1 MTGENWDDFDE
12 EAIEEMARMFEQM
25 GMPIDINTLKS
36 MIKQVRSQFE
46 EMGIDPEK
54 VSMSEVK
61 LGLNSDPEEFMKNFE
76 SIISG
81 PQGLGD
87 FLKKMGVDI
96 HIKPSVSEVR
106 VDVDESQHESKDDSI
121 PEEDVYVNDDQMFVT
136 IDVSKFDDV
145 SSENLELSLTG
156 EGVVIQMLRT
166 NQIRPF
172 RTFVLPNA
180 SSGVANWE
188 INNGIL
194 DITFEQKKF
203 GTKQEK

>member
-1 MTGENWDDFDE
+1 MTGENWDNFDE

-25 GMPIDINTLKS
+25 GMPIDINILKS

-76 SIISG
+76 SMISG

-136 IDVSKFDDV
+136 IDASKFDDI

-156 EGVVIQMLRT
+156 EGVVLQMLRT

-172 RTFVLPNA
+172 RTFVLPHA
-180 SSGVANWE
+180 SSGVANWG

-194 DITFEQKKF
+194 DITFELK
-203 GTKQEK
+203 

>member
-1 MTGENWDDFDE
+1 MTDENWDNFDE

-25 GMPIDINTLKS
+25 GMPVDINTLKS

-61 LGLNSDPEEFMKNFE
+61 LGLNADPEEFMKNLE
-76 SIISG
+76 SMISG

-121 PEEDVYVNDDQMFVT
+121 PEEDVYVDNDQMFVT
-136 IDVSKFDDV
+136 IDVSKFDDI
-145 SSENLELSLTG
+145 SPDNLELSLTG
-156 EGVVIQMLRT
+156 EGVVLQMLRT

-194 DITFEQKKF
+194 DITFELK
-203 GTKQEK
+203 

>member
-1 MTGENWDDFDE
+1 MTRENWDNFDE

-25 GMPIDINTLKS
+25 GMPVDINTLKS
-36 MIKQVRSQFE
+36 MIEQVRSQFE

-76 SIISG
+76 SMISG
-81 PQGLGD
+81 TQGLGD

-96 HIKPSVSEVR
+96 HIKPAVSEVR
-106 VDVDESQHESKDDSI
+106 VDVDESQHETKDDSI

-136 IDVSKFDDV
+136 IDVSKFDDI
-145 SSENLELSLTG
+145 SSDNLELSLTG
-156 EGVVIQMLRT
+156 EGVVLQMLRT

-180 SSGVANWE
+180 SSEVANWE

-194 DITFEQKKF
+194 DITFELK
-203 GTKQEK
+203 

>member
-1 MTGENWDDFDE
+1 MTDENWDNFDE

-25 GMPIDINTLKS
+25 GMPVDINTLKS

-61 LGLNSDPEEFMKNFE
+61 LGLNSDPEEFMKNLE
-76 SIISG
+76 SMISG

-121 PEEDVYVNDDQMFVT
+121 PEEDVYVNNDQMFVT
-136 IDVSKFDDV
+136 IDVSKFDDI
-145 SSENLELSLTG
+145 SPDNLELSLTG
-156 EGVVIQMLRT
+156 EGVVLQMLRT

-194 DITFEQKKF
+194 DITFELK
-203 GTKQEK
+203 

>member
-1 MTGENWDDFDE
+1 MTGENWDNFDE
-12 EAIEEMARMFEQM
+12 EAIEEMVRMFEQM
-25 GMPIDINTLKS
+25 GMPVDINTLKS
-36 MIKQVRSQFE
+36 MIEQVRSQFE

-76 SIISG
+76 SMISG

-96 HIKPSVSEVR
+96 HIKPAVSEVR
-106 VDVDESQHESKDDSI
+106 VDVDESQHETKDDSI

-136 IDVSKFDDV
+136 IDVSKFDDI
-145 SSENLELSLTG
+145 STDNLELSLTG
-156 EGVVIQMLRT
+156 EGVVLQMLRT

-180 SSGVANWE
+180 SSEVANWE

-194 DITFEQKKF
+194 DITFELK
-203 GTKQEK
+203 

>member
-1 MTGENWDDFDE
+1 MAGNNWDNFDE

-25 GMPIDINTLKS
+25 GMPVDIDTLKS
-36 MIKQVRSQFE
+36 MIEQVRSQFE

-54 VSMSEVK
+54 VSMNEVK

-76 SIISG
+76 SMISG

-96 HIKPSVSEVR
+96 HIKPAVSEVR
-106 VDVDESQHESKDDSI
+106 VDVDESQHEPKDDSI
-121 PEEDVYVNDDQMFVT
+121 PEEDVYVNNDQMFVT
-136 IDVSKFDDV
+136 IDVSKFDDI

-156 EGVVIQMLRT
+156 EGVVLQLLRT

-180 SSGVANWE
+180 SSEVANWE

-194 DITFEQKKF
+194 DITFELK
-203 GTKQEK
+203 

>member
-1 MTGENWDDFDE
+1 MTGENWDNFDE

-46 EMGIDPEK
+46 EMGIDPDK

-76 SIISG
+76 SMISG

-136 IDVSKFDDV
+136 IDASKFDDI

-156 EGVVIQMLRT
+156 EGVVLQMLRT

-172 RTFVLPNA
+172 RTFVLPHA
-180 SSGVANWE
+180 SSGVANWG

-194 DITFEQKKF
+194 DITFELK
-203 GTKQEK
+203 

>member
-1 MTGENWDDFDE
+1 MTGENWDNFDE

-25 GMPIDINTLKS
+25 GMPVDINTLKS

-76 SIISG
+76 SMISG

-121 PEEDVYVNDDQMFVT
+121 PEEDVYVNNDQMFVT
-136 IDVSKFDDV
+136 IDVSKFDDI
-145 SSENLELSLTG
+145 SSDNLELLSLIHISEPT
-156 EGVVIQMLRT
+156 
-166 NQIRPF
+166 RPY
-172 RTFVLPNA
+172 
-180 SSGVANWE
+180 
-188 INNGIL
+188 
-194 DITFEQKKF
+194 
-203 GTKQEK
+203 

>member
-1 MTGENWDDFDE
+1 
-12 EAIEEMARMFEQM
+12 
-25 GMPIDINTLKS
+25 
-36 MIKQVRSQFE
+36 
-46 EMGIDPEK
+46 
-54 VSMSEVK
+54 MSEVK
-61 LGLNSDPEEFMKNFE
+61 LGLNSDPEEFMKNLE
-76 SIISG
+76 SMISG

-106 VDVDESQHESKDDSI
+106 VEVDESQHESKDDSI
-121 PEEDVYVNDDQMFVT
+121 PEEDVYVNNNQMFVT
-136 IDVSKFDDV
+136 IDVSKFDDI
-145 SSENLELSLTG
+145 SPDNLELSLTG
-156 EGVVIQMLRT
+156 EGVVLQMLRT

-194 DITFEQKKF
+194 DITFELK
-203 GTKQEK
+203 

>member
-1 MTGENWDDFDE
+1 MTDENWDNFDD
-12 EAIEEMARMFEQM
+12 EAIEEMVRMFEQM
-25 GMPIDINTLKS
+25 GMPVDINTLKS

-76 SIISG
+76 SMISG

-96 HIKPSVSEVR
+96 HIKPSVSEVI

-121 PEEDVYVNDDQMFVT
+121 PEEDVYVDNDQMFVT
-136 IDVSKFDDV
+136 IDVSKFDDI
-145 SSENLELSLTG
+145 SPDNLELSLTG
-156 EGVVIQMLRT
+156 EGVVLQMLRT

-194 DITFEQKKF
+194 DITFELK
-203 GTKQEK
+203 

>member
-1 MTGENWDDFDE
+1 MTGENWDNFDE

-25 GMPIDINTLKS
+25 GMPVDINTLKS

-76 SIISG
+76 SMISG
-81 PQGLGD
+81 PQGRGD

-121 PEEDVYVNDDQMFVT
+121 PEEDVYVNNDQMFVT
-136 IDVSKFDDV
+136 IDVSKFDDI
-145 SSENLELSLTG
+145 SSDNLELSLTG
-156 EGVVIQMLRT
+156 EGVVLQMLRT

-180 SSGVANWE
+180 SSEVANWE

-194 DITFEQKKF
+194 DITFELK
-203 GTKQEK
+203 

>member
-1 MTGENWDDFDE
+1 MTGENWDNFDE

-25 GMPIDINTLKS
+25 GIPVDINTLKS

-61 LGLNSDPEEFMKNFE
+61 LGLDSDPEEFMKNFE
-76 SIISG
+76 SMISG

-96 HIKPSVSEVR
+96 HIKPALSEVR

-121 PEEDVYVNDDQMFVT
+121 PEEDVYVNNDQMFVT
-136 IDVSKFDDV
+136 IDVSKFDDI
-145 SSENLELSLTG
+145 SSDNLELSLTG
-156 EGVVIQMLRT
+156 EGVVLQMLRT

-172 RTFVLPNA
+172 RTFVLPHA

-194 DITFEQKKF
+194 DITFELK
-203 GTKQEK
+203 

>member
-1 MTGENWDDFDE
+1 MTDENWDNFDE

-25 GMPIDINTLKS
+25 GMPVDINTLKS

-76 SIISG
+76 SMISG

-121 PEEDVYVNDDQMFVT
+121 PEEDVYVNNDQMFVT
-136 IDVSKFDDV
+136 IDVSKFDDI
-145 SSENLELSLTG
+145 SSDNLELSLTG
-156 EGVVIQMLRT
+156 EGVVLQMLRT

-180 SSGVANWE
+180 SSEVANWE

-194 DITFEQKKF
+194 DITFELK
-203 GTKQEK
+203 

>member
-1 MTGENWDDFDE
+1 MTGENWDNFDE

-25 GMPIDINTLKS
+25 GMPVDINTLKS

-76 SIISG
+76 SMISG

-121 PEEDVYVNDDQMFVT
+121 PEGDVYVNNDQMFVT
-136 IDVSKFDDV
+136 IDVSKFDDI
-145 SSENLELSLTG
+145 SSDNLELSLTG
-156 EGVVIQMLRT
+156 EGVVLQMLRT

-172 RTFVLPNA
+172 RTFVLPHA
-180 SSGVANWE
+180 SSGVVNWE

-194 DITFEQKKF
+194 DITFELK
-203 GTKQEK
+203 

>member
-1 MTGENWDDFDE
+1 MTGENWDNFDE

-25 GMPIDINTLKS
+25 GMPVDINTLKS

-61 LGLNSDPEEFMKNFE
+61 LGLDSDPEEFMKNFE
-76 SIISG
+76 SMISG

-106 VDVDESQHESKDDSI
+106 VDVDESHHESKDDSI
-121 PEEDVYVNDDQMFVT
+121 PEEDVYVNNDQMFVT
-136 IDVSKFDDV
+136 IDVSKFDDI
-145 SSENLELSLTG
+145 SSDNLELSLTG
-156 EGVVIQMLRT
+156 EGVVLQMLRT

-180 SSGVANWE
+180 SSEVANWE

-194 DITFEQKKF
+194 DITFELK
-203 GTKQEK
+203 

>member
-12 EAIEEMARMFEQM
+12 EAMDEMVRMFEQM
-25 GMPIDINTLKS
+25 GIPIDVKTLKS

-61 LGLNSDPEEFMKNFE
+61 LGLNSEPEELMKNFE
-76 SIISG
+76 SMLSG
-81 PQGLGD
+81 PQGLGE

-106 VDVDESQHESKDDSI
+106 VDVDEDQHKSKDDSI
-121 PEEDVYVNDDQMFVT
+121 PEEDVYVQDNQMFVT
-136 IDVSKFDDV
+136 IDVSKYDDLGPD
-145 SSENLELSLTG
+145 NLELSLTG
-156 EGVVIQMLRT
+156 EGEVLQMLRT

-180 SSGVANWE
+180 SSGDLQWE

-194 DITFEQKKF
+194 DITFELK
-203 GTKQEK
+203 

>member
-12 EAIEEMARMFEQM
+12 EAMDEMVRMFEQM
-25 GMPIDINTLKS
+25 GMPIDVKTLKS

-61 LGLNSDPEEFMKNFE
+61 LGLNSDPEELMKNFE
-76 SIISG
+76 SMLSG
-81 PQGLGD
+81 PQGLGE

-106 VDVDESQHESKDDSI
+106 VDVDEGQHTSKDDSI
-121 PEEDVYVNDDQMFVT
+121 PEEDVYVQDNQMFVT
-136 IDVSKFDDV
+136 IDVSKYDDLGPD
-145 SSENLELSLTG
+145 NLELSLTG
-156 EGVVIQMLRT
+156 EGEVLQMLRT

-180 SSGVANWE
+180 SSGDIQWE

-194 DITFEQKKF
+194 DITFELK
-203 GTKQEK
+203 

>member
-12 EAIEEMARMFEQM
+12 EAIEEMVRMFEQM
-25 GMPIDINTLKS
+25 GMPVDINTLKS

-76 SIISG
+76 SMISG

-136 IDVSKFDDV
+136 IDASKFDDI

-156 EGVVIQMLRT
+156 EGVVLQMLRT

-172 RTFVLPNA
+172 RTLVLPNA

-194 DITFEQKKF
+194 DITFELK
-203 GTKQEK
+203 

>member
-1 MTGENWDDFDE
+1 MTGENWDNFDE

-25 GMPIDINTLKS
+25 GMPVDINTLKS

-76 SIISG
+76 SMISG

-106 VDVDESQHESKDDSI
+106 VDVDESHHESKDDSI
-121 PEEDVYVNDDQMFVT
+121 PEGDVYVNNDQMFVT
-136 IDVSKFDDV
+136 IDVSKFDDI
-145 SSENLELSLTG
+145 SSDNLELSLTG
-156 EGVVIQMLRT
+156 EGVVLQMLRT

-172 RTFVLPNA
+172 RTFVLPHA
-180 SSGVANWE
+180 SSGVVNWE

-194 DITFEQKKF
+194 DITFELK
-203 GTKQEK
+203 

>member
-1 MTGENWDDFDE
+1 
-12 EAIEEMARMFEQM
+12 
-25 GMPIDINTLKS
+25 
-36 MIKQVRSQFE
+36 
-46 EMGIDPEK
+46 
-54 VSMSEVK
+54 
-61 LGLNSDPEEFMKNFE
+61 MKNLE
-76 SIISG
+76 SKISG

-121 PEEDVYVNDDQMFVT
+121 PEEDVYVNNNQMFVT
-136 IDVSKFDDV
+136 IDGSKFDDI
-145 SSENLELSLTG
+145 SSDNLELSLTG
-156 EGVVIQMLRT
+156 EGVVLQMLRT

-194 DITFEQKKF
+194 DITFELK
-203 GTKQEK
+203 

>member
-1 MTGENWDDFDE
+1 MTGENWDNFDE

-25 GMPIDINTLKS
+25 GMPVDINTLKS

-76 SIISG
+76 SMISG

-106 VDVDESQHESKDDSI
+106 VDVDESHHESKDDSI
-121 PEEDVYVNDDQMFVT
+121 PEGDVYVNNDQMFVT
-136 IDVSKFDDV
+136 IDVSKFDDI
-145 SSENLELSLTG
+145 SSDNLELSLTG
-156 EGVVIQMLRT
+156 EGVVLQMLRT

-172 RTFVLPNA
+172 RTFVLPHA
-180 SSGVANWE
+180 SSGVVDWE

-194 DITFEQKKF
+194 DITFELK
-203 GTKQEK
+203 

>member
-1 MTGENWDDFDE
+1 MTDENWDNFDD
-12 EAIEEMARMFEQM
+12 EAIEEMVRMFEQM
-25 GMPIDINTLKS
+25 GMPVDINTLKS

-61 LGLNSDPEEFMKNFE
+61 LGLNSDPEEFMKNLE
-76 SIISG
+76 SMISG

-121 PEEDVYVNDDQMFVT
+121 PEEDVYVNNNQMFVT
-136 IDVSKFDDV
+136 IDVSKFDDI
-145 SSENLELSLTG
+145 SPDNLELSLTG
-156 EGVVIQMLRT
+156 EGVVLQMLRT

-194 DITFEQKKF
+194 DITFELK
-203 GTKQEK
+203 

>member
-1 MTGENWDDFDE
+1 MAGENWDDFDE

-61 LGLNSDPEEFMKNFE
+61 LGLNSNPEEFMKNFE
-76 SIISG
+76 SMISG

-96 HIKPSVSEVR
+96 HIKPSVSEVI

-121 PEEDVYVNDDQMFVT
+121 PEEDVYVNNDQMFVT
-136 IDVSKFDDV
+136 IDVSKFDDI
-145 SSENLELSLTG
+145 SSDNLELSLTG
-156 EGVVIQMLRT
+156 EGVVLQMLRT

-180 SSGVANWE
+180 SSEVANWE

-194 DITFEQKKF
+194 DITFELK
-203 GTKQEK
+203 

>member
-1 MTGENWDDFDE
+1 MTDENWDNFDE

-25 GMPIDINTLKS
+25 GMPVDINTLKS

-61 LGLNSDPEEFMKNFE
+61 LGLNSDPEEFMNNLE
-76 SIISG
+76 SMISG

-121 PEEDVYVNDDQMFVT
+121 PEEDVYVNNDQMFVT
-136 IDVSKFDDV
+136 IDVSKFDDI
-145 SSENLELSLTG
+145 SPDNLELSLTG
-156 EGVVIQMLRT
+156 EGVVLQMLRT

-194 DITFEQKKF
+194 DITFELK
-203 GTKQEK
+203 

>member
-1 MTGENWDDFDE
+1 MTGENWDNFDE

-25 GMPIDINTLKS
+25 GMPVDINTLKS
-36 MIKQVRSQFE
+36 MIKQVRNQFE

-76 SIISG
+76 SMISG

-121 PEEDVYVNDDQMFVT
+121 PEEDVYVNNEQMFVT
-136 IDVSKFDDV
+136 IDVSKFDDI
-145 SSENLELSLTG
+145 SSDNLELSLTG
-156 EGVVIQMLRT
+156 EGVVLQMLRT

-194 DITFEQKKF
+194 DITFELK
-203 GTKQEK
+203 

>member
-1 MTGENWDDFDE
+1 MTDENWDNFDE

-25 GMPIDINTLKS
+25 GMPVDINTLKS

-76 SIISG
+76 SMISG

-106 VDVDESQHESKDDSI
+106 VDVDESHHESKDDSI
-121 PEEDVYVNDDQMFVT
+121 PEEDVHVNNDQMFVT
-136 IDVSKFDDV
+136 IDVSKFDDI
-145 SSENLELSLTG
+145 SSDNLELSLTG
-156 EGVVIQMLRT
+156 EGVVLQMLRI

-172 RTFVLPNA
+172 RTFVLPHA
-180 SSGVANWE
+180 SSEVANWE

-194 DITFEQKKF
+194 DITFELK
-203 GTKQEK
+203 